1 MPSDREDRNCCHF
14 VLIVWMRGSVAAA
27 AVVSSLVVR
36 TVARKCSRILL
47 CLSLAERSS
56 VV

>member
-1 MPSDREDRNCCHF
+1 MPSAREDRNCCHF
-14 VLIVWMRGSVAAA
+14 VLIVWTRGSVVAAA
-27 AVVSSLVVR
+27 AVVSVVVR

-47 CLSLAERSS
+47 CLSFAERSS

>member
-1 MPSDREDRNCCHF
+1 MPSASEDRNCCHF
-14 VLIVWMRGSVAAA
+14 VLIVWMRGSVVAA
-27 AVVSSLVVR
+27 AVSSVVR
-36 TVARKCSRILL
+36 TFARKCSRILL